1 MVGMVCVAKQM
12 PRANLLGIEDL
23 THVCSKVLPEIQRK
37 SALIKLMRCPRKVT
51 KLKISYKASNSFLKC
66 QTKKV
71 QKRF

>member
-51 KLKISYKASNSFLKC
+51 KLKISY
-66 QTKKV
+66 
-71 QKRF
+71 